1 MSDGDIIDYTKESS
15 IRLDYEC
22 AWRPMRDVYDIFCGS
37 FGLEMVFMAEESGC
51 GIYYSTDTEEQFLI
65 PL

>member
-1 MSDGDIIDYTKESS
+1 MSEEDIIDYTKESS
-15 IRLDYEC
+15 IRLNCDC
-22 AWRPMRDVYDIFCGS
+22 AWRPMKNVYDILCGYFC
-37 FGLEMVFMAEESGC
+37 LEMVFMAEESGC